1 VNPAFLL
8 DPKLMF
14 VVLLAG
20 TLALLGT
27 LNIAARPA
35 AVISG
40 RVALAFSVSNIF
52 FMVSRLANLF
62 YLPLMAS
69 FMDEAERTG
78 QTTVLWEKV
87 QWVILGTA
95 GGSLLSW
102 LLLGNFVSLYLLG
115 IRKVEERGSML
126 RALLWAAR
134 PGAWPELLKAFAA
147 PVKMGVR
154 LFRLGT
160 VPSGFLLANVFAG
173 SVWTCGALSALLVSA
188 QPETAQYAA
197 TAVLLSGLVNAFA
210 AIAFS
215 VWVDPKAAHITD
227 QAVAGQRSEED
238 VRITAVH
245 LGLGNF
251 VGSLLGLVVL
261 YPATELIKAATLSLG
276 VHGGT
281 FSDSLWIVV
290 ALNLF
295 VTMLASTTYAA
306 RVSAVL
312 TRRVAMALAIYN
324 LFFLVT
330 RLAQQVYAPMLGSL
344 RDHLVAQGN
353 LGALEML
360 FRQVILGASAGAF
373 VGLLLLP
380 TFVEVYNRAVNALDR
395 RGSIPAVL
403 LATLHPRRWPLVLGC
418 LRPPGLFGV
427 RPAEIRL
434 LPQGFVWGNLLVIS
448 IHTVGVMAAIYA
460 GAQNDDLAR
469 TATLLSSVVNG
480 LATITLSIIVD
491 PMCSLITDQA
501 VKGERPVRHIYI
513 MAVVLILGMLLGTL
527 LAQVVFG
534 PAVWVIGLGA
544 QLLDKVF

>member
-1 VNPAFLL
+1 
-8 DPKLMF
+8 MF
-14 VVLLAG
+14 VVVLAG

-62 YLPLMAS
+62 YLPLLAN
-69 FMDEAERTG
+69 FMDKAAASGHAEVAWQQVR
-78 QTTVLWEKV
+78 
-87 QWVILGTA
+87 WVIIGSA
-95 GGSLLSW
+95 VGSLASW

-134 PGAWPELLKAFAA
+134 PGAWPELLKAFAT
-147 PVKMGVR
+147 PNRMKVR
-154 LFRLGT
+154 PFRLGT
-160 VPSGFLLANVFAG
+160 IPAGFLFANVFAG
-173 SVWTCGALSALLVSA
+173 AVWTCGALSALLVSA
-188 QPETAQYAA
+188 QPDTAHYKA

-227 QAVAGQRSEED
+227 QAVAGQRTEED
-238 VRITAVH
+238 VRVAAFH
-245 LGLGNF
+245 LGMGNF
-251 VGSLLGLVVL
+251 VGTLLGLAVL
-261 YPATELIKAATLSLG
+261 YPATWLITQATLSLG
-276 VHGGT
+276 AQGGT
-281 FSDSLWIVV
+281 FSDSLWMII

-306 RVSAVL
+306 RVSAVV

-330 RLAQQVYAPMLGSL
+330 RLAQQVYAPILGSL
-344 RDHLVAQGN
+344 RDHLVRQHA
-353 LGALEML
+353 LGDLETL

-380 TFVEVYNRAVNALDR
+380 TFVEVYNRAINALDR
-395 RGSIPAVL
+395 LGSIPAVL
-403 LATLHPRRWPLVLGC
+403 FATLNPRRWPTVLGC

-427 RPAEIRL
+427 RPAEL
-434 LPQGFVWGNLLVIS
+434 KELPQGFLWGNLVVIS

-501 VKGERPVRHIYI
+501 VKGERPVRHIYV
-513 MAVVLILGMLLGTL
+513 MAVVLLLGMLVGTL
-527 LAQVVFG
+527 LAQLVFG
-534 PAVWVIGLGA
+534 PAVWLIGLGA
-544 QLLDKVF
+544 QILDKVF

>member
-1 VNPAFLL
+1 MNPALLL

-14 VVLLAG
+14 VAVLAG
-20 TLALLGT
+20 ALALLGT

-40 RVALAFSVSNIF
+40 RVALAFSVSSIF
-52 FMVSRLANLF
+52 FMISRLANLF
-62 YLPLMAS
+62 YLPLMAR

-78 QTTVLWEKV
+78 QTAVLWDQV
-87 QWVILGTA
+87 RWVIVGTA
-95 GGSLLSW
+95 VGSLASW

-115 IRKVEERGSML
+115 IKKVEERGSML
-126 RALLWAAR
+126 RALLWAAHPR
-134 PGAWPELLKAFAA
+134 AWKPLLKAFLA
-147 PVKMGVR
+147 PVRMGVK
-154 LFRLGT
+154 LFHLKGIPVT
-160 VPSGFLLANVFAG
+160 FLLANVFAG

-188 QPETAQYAA
+188 QTPQYAA

-227 QAVAGQRSEED
+227 QAVSGERSEED

-251 VGSLLGLVVL
+251 IGGLLGLVML
-261 YPATELIKAATLSLG
+261 YPATWLITKATLAVG
-276 VHGGT
+276 AQGGT
-281 FSDSLWIVV
+281 FSDSLWIVM

-306 RVSAVL
+306 RVSAVV
-312 TRRVAMALAIYN
+312 TRRVAMAMAIYN

-330 RLAQQVYAPMLGSL
+330 RLAQQVYAPMLGAV
-344 RDHLVAQGN
+344 RDHLVARGD
-353 LGALEML
+353 LGALEGL
-360 FRQVILGASAGAF
+360 FRQVILGASVGVF

-380 TFVEVYNRAVNALDR
+380 TFVEVYNRAITALDR
-395 RGSIPAVL
+395 LGSIPAVL
-403 LATLHPRRWPLVLGC
+403 FASLHPRSWPTIAGC

-427 RPAEIRL
+427 KLSEIKE
-434 LPQGFVWGNLLVIS
+434 LPQGFLWGNLLVIS

-460 GAQNDDLAR
+460 GAQNDELAR

-491 PMCSLITDQA
+491 PMCALITDQT
-501 VKGERPVRHIYI
+501 VKGERPGRHIYI
-513 MAVVLILGMLLGTL
+513 MAVVLLFGMLFGTL
-527 LAQVVFG
+527 LAQVVFK
-534 PAVWVIGLGA
+534 PAVWVIDLGA
-544 QLLDKVF
+544 QMLDKVF